1 MKKYISLLAAT
12 VITFTA
18 AAQMRTSYFM
28 EGSTFRTDMNPA
40 LAPTRGYVMLPT
52 VGGIGVGINNN
63 FLSVNNFLYPTDNGL
78 VTFLNK
84 AVDKNDFL
92 NKLPNNN
99 ILDVDASV
107 QLMAIGSHTKK
118 FFWNTGINLRATTDV
133 NIPKEFFSLLTTLE
147 QGSYDMSDMR
157 VGLNTY
163 LETYVGAA
171 IPIKDF
177 MTIGFRVKGLIGLAQ
192 ANMNIDRMN
201 VSINDDKVTAELS
214 GSVRANSVVK
224 SSYQPGTDLD
234 FSDMI
239 NINGISDLNLK
250 NWGVGIDIGAEARFL
265 DDHLR
270 VSAALTDLGFIKW
283 NGAGTINGSLSGN
296 FSYEGFDF
304 DEGEAISASDFK
316 MQTEESTGSYMKR
329 LNMSLNFGAEYAILR
344 NRISFGLL
352 SHTKFADGLNYTEL
366 TASVNLKPVNWI
378 TATVSHTFLNHNEL
392 GVFGFALNLH
402 PTGFNFFIG
411 ADFIGLKA
419 GKLTVADRKI
429 PVPVAMKSANVYMGL
444 GFSLGRAKYSKAYRD
459 DVEAGRIKVKNKKK

>member
-40 LAPTRGYVMLPT
+40 LAPTRGYIMFPT
-52 VGGIGVGINNN
+52 IGGIGVGVNNN
-63 FLSVNNFLYPTDNGL
+63 FMSLNNFLYPTENGTVL
-78 VTFLNK
+78 FLNK
-84 AVDKNDFL
+84 AVDKNKFL
-92 NKLPNNN
+92 DKLPANN
-99 ILDVDASV
+99 IIDLDTSF
-107 QLMAIGSHTKK
+107 QLAGFGAHTKK
-118 FFWNTGINLRATTDV
+118 FFWNVGMNLRATADV

-147 QGSYDMSDMR
+147 QGSYDMTDMH

-163 LETYVGAA
+163 LETYIGAA
-171 IPIKDF
+171 IPVKDF
-177 MTIGFRVKGLIGLAQ
+177 MTIGFRVKGLIGIAQ
-192 ANMNIDRMN
+192 ANANIDRMN
-201 VSINDDKVTAELS
+201 VTVNDERVTAELS
-214 GSVRANSVVK
+214 GTLRGNSILK
-224 SSYQPGTDLD
+224 SNTYMHGTEFDFKNLTFNG
-234 FSDMI
+234 FSDI
-239 NINGISDLNLK
+239 NMKNLGL
-250 NWGVGIDIGAEARFL
+250 GVDIGAEARFL

-296 FSYEGFDF
+296 FSYEGFDLN
-304 DEGEAISASDFK
+304 EGEAISASDFK